1 MDMLRLL
8 AAIAVLLMIVAI
20 CASLGEDRPAVN
32 DVTQP
37 AADLLRGAERAA
49 GNALRAAGRDAL
61 PQSNAVSNLPLNQL
75 HPPDPHRPHH
85 RG

>member
-1 MDMLRLL
+1 MFRLL
-8 AAIAVLLMIVAI
+8 AAIAVVVMIVAI
-20 CASLGEDRPAVN
+20 CASLGEDRPAIN

-61 PQSNAVSNLPLNQL
+61 PHSNAVPNLPLNQL
-75 HPPDPHRPHH
+75 HPSDPHRPHH

>member
-1 MDMLRLL
+1 MLRFL
-8 AAIAVLLMIVAI
+8 AAIAVVVMIVAI
-20 CASLGEDRPAVN
+20 CASLGEDRPPIY

-49 GNALRAAGRDAL
+49 GDALRAAGRDVL
-61 PQSNAVSNLPLNQL
+61 PQGHAVPNLPLNQL
-75 HPPDPHRPHH
+75 HPRDPHHPRH

>member
-8 AAIAVLLMIVAI
+8 AAIAVVVMIVAI
-20 CASLGEDRPAVN
+20 CASLGEDRPAIN

-61 PQSNAVSNLPLNQL
+61 PQSNAVPNLPLNQL

>member
-1 MDMLRLL
+1 MMMLRLL
-8 AAIAVLLMIVAI
+8 AAITVIVVIVAI

-49 GNALRAAGRDAL
+49 RQCSTGGW
-61 PQSNAVSNLPLNQL
+61 P
-75 HPPDPHRPHH
+75 
-85 RG
+85 